1 MGRWSATIDPRRIE
15 WTLLDDSHP
24 RFDIWVADT
33 GYRECFFKGQNPNII
48 KPFGENT
55 TPYNTKEEY

>member
-1 MGRWSATIDPRRIE
+1 MAWSVVADPRRIE

-24 RFDIWVADT
+24 RFDIWMTDT
-33 GYRECFFKGQNPNII
+33 GYRECFLKGEDPNVT

-55 TPYNTKEEY
+55 TPYTMKGEE